1 MPNSQD
7 YDSHSSAPLKGDS
20 FEPQGLVTG
29 THEPL
34 INWCQKIINIGVRI
48 LAVLMTAV
56 ILWGVAD
63 VVWILYKDLVR
74 PPFLLLNMSDIFV
87 LFGAILTVLIGI
99 EIFINIT
106 LYLREDVIHVKLV
119 IATALMAIARKVI
132 IFDFT
137 VITPPYIYST
147 AAVILALSIGYW
159 LISQKGMVDLKI
171 RELLAREPLITKE
184 KENKEM
190 EPIPEK
196 LSD

>member
-1 MPNSQD
+1 MANSED
-7 YDSHSSAPLKGDS
+7 YDSHSSAPPKEDF
-20 FEPQGLVTG
+20 FEPQGLVIG

-34 INWCQKIINIGVRI
+34 INWCQKIINMGVRI

-63 VVWILYKDLVR
+63 VVWMLYKDLLR
-74 PPFLLLNMSDIFV
+74 PPFLLLNMSEIFA

-147 AAVILALSIGYW
+147 AAVVLALSIAYW
-159 LISQKGMVDLKI
+159 LISQKGMVDI
-171 RELLAREPLITKE
+171 RICELLGKEPLITKK

-190 EPIPEK
+190 TPIPDK
-196 LSD
+196 I